1 MNKSFDI
8 AVVGAGIVGLA
19 HAYMAAKKG
28 LRVAVFEREQ
38 FAVGASVRNFGL
50 VWPIGQAPGVGLDR
64 ALRSRQHWLEVAASA
79 GIWINR
85 NGSLHLAYHDDEWT
99 VINEFFYLNSAENY
113 DTELLSPL
121 EVVRQSP
128 GVRKEGLRGAMLSK
142 TECTVYSR
150 QAIRQLPVWL
160 RDRFGVEFFFGKA
173 ISAIEGN
180 ELVSGNEKWRAQHI
194 FVCSGNDFETLYPE
208 WFAQQ
213 PLTKCKLQMLKG
225 VPNKP
230 LHLGPS
236 LCAGLTLRHY
246 AAFEKCATL
255 KIMSDRY
262 DRETSAYHEN
272 GIHVLVSQNAL
283 GELIIGD
290 SHHYAK
296 THEPFD
302 YDNIDQLILSYLS
315 TFLQTED
322 ITITERWH
330 GIYPRYAAGIDM
342 ILKPT
347 PVVTVVNGLG
357 GAGMTL
363 SFGLAEEVVGALT

>member
-1 MNKSFDI
+1 MEKSFDI

-38 FAVGASVRNFGL
+38 FATGASVRNFGL
-50 VWPIGQAPGVGLDR
+50 VWPIGQAPGNGYDR
-64 ALRSRQHWLEVAASA
+64 AMRSRQHWLEVAAGA
-79 GIWINR
+79 GIWINP
-85 NGSLHLAYHDDEWT
+85 NGSLHLAYHDDEWK
-99 VINEFFYLNSAENY
+99 VLNEFFHLYNQEGYEIELHSPAEVAEKSA
-113 DTELLSPL
+113 
-121 EVVRQSP
+121 
-128 GVRKEGLRGAMLSK
+128 GVRKDGLRGGLFSK

-150 QAIRQLPVWL
+150 QAIRQIPKWL
-160 RDRFGVEFFFGKA
+160 QEKFGVEFFFGKA
-173 ISAIEGN
+173 IAAIDN
-180 ELVSGNEKWRAQHI
+180 SVLRSGKEEWRAQHV

-208 WFAQQ
+208 WFERQS
-213 PLTKCKLQMLKG
+213 LTKCKLQMMKG

-246 AAFEKCATL
+246 AAFKKCPTL
-255 KIMSDRY
+255 EAVSERY
-262 DRETSAYHEN
+262 DREFMSYREN

-290 SHHYAK
+290 SHHYGK

-302 YDNIDQLILSYLS
+302 YENVDRLILSYLS
-315 TFLQTED
+315 TFLSIED

-330 GIYPRYAAGIDM
+330 GVYPKYADGIDL
-342 ILKPT
+342 ILRPEKN
-347 PVVTVVNGLG
+347 VTIVNGLG

-363 SFGLAEEVVGALT
+363 SFGLAEEVIETLS